1 MFLSLLLLSLLGA
14 VTEASWSQQYG
25 DCSSTSYVPFK
36 GTIGTEWRYLG
47 PRASLDNSKP
57 HSPSVSMTNG
67 NIYLGLQSRLLAI
80 SSQGAVLREYDVQQR
95 DAEYYLETSNVVFSE
110 KHQTVVVIA
119 AGDTSDHEGGQ
130 ELTRI
135 SALDP
140 SSGKVLWYKDDIKLI
155 STNWLALSEKQGL
168 IYVLSLKSF
177 SAIDI
182 KTGSIA
188 WTQEMPWSDLMWPIL
203 ARVSDELDLML
214 LPVVPGVND
223 GVLYAVSTVNG
234 ELLWKQT
241 LGFSYDGSFVISP
254 TNGVIYG
261 CTGLF
266 SDISHGKEVIILN
279 AKDGKTLYSGAGH
292 CSGNDTQ
299 VMTPSVDNE
308 GNGYYRY
315 M

>member
-1 MFLSLLLLSLLGA
+1 MFASLLLLSLLGA
-14 VTEASWSQQYG
+14 VTEASWTQQYG

-36 GTIGTEWRYLG
+36 GIIDTQWRYLG

-57 HSPSVSMTNG
+57 HSPSVSMSNG
-67 NIYLGLQSRLLAI
+67 NIYLSLESRVLAI

-110 KHQTVVVIA
+110 KHQSVIVIA

-130 ELTRI
+130 ELVRI

-140 SSGKVLWYKDDIKLI
+140 SSGKVLWYKDDNQLRA
-155 STNWLALSEKQGL
+155 TNWLVLSEKQGL
-168 IYVLSLKSF
+168 VYVINLNGFL
-177 SAIDI
+177 AIDI
-182 KTGSIA
+182 KTGSTA
-188 WTQEMPWSDLMWPIL
+188 WTKQMSWSDMMWPIFT
-203 ARVSDELDLML
+203 RVSDELDLML

-223 GVLYAVSTVNG
+223 GVLYAVNTANG
-234 ELLWKQT
+234 ELLWKQS
-241 LGFSYDGSFVISP
+241 LGFNYDGSFVISP

-266 SDISHGKEVIILN
+266 SDISHGKEIIVLN
-279 AKDGKTLYSGAGH
+279 AKDGTTLYSGAGH

-308 GNGYYRY
+308 GNGYYR
-315 M
+315 